1 MYVSR
6 EVKRSSGSRL
16 CMVEGRSLTGQRPD
30 GRMTVSLRGTCGE
43 SSRKKGQQV
52 PVPETGLA

>member
-1 MYVSR
+1 
-6 EVKRSSGSRL
+6 
-16 CMVEGRSLTGQRPD
+16 MVEGRSLTGQRPD
-30 GRMTVSLRGTCGE
+30 GRVTVSLRGTCGE